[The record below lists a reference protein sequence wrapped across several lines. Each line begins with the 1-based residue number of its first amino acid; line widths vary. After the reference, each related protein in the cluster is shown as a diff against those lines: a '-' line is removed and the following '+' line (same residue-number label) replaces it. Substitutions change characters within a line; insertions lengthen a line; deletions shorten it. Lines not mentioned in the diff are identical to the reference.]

1 MPHTNRKKKSSAANA
16 QTKSKPTIV
25 HTKRQEVQDDDGWTH
40 IVDTPRKRGYTITN
54 ATKAL
59 HAGDFEIN
67 GVGYINR
74 TLEEMRADFE
84 YWKKQ
89 WEQGEACA
97 MLNEKLDQRE
107 KVEEPEEKLQ
117 EGEPE
122 EGEEKKIED
131 GKEQEVQAIAEDKQK
146 RTDRMK
152 VDNVVVLGLGS
163 LQSARREGRRASATQ
178 LAALQTLTKTLGEEK
193 ELKVILQEPQFTA
206 LDKEFL
212 KSLGYEV
219 VEDPAAFSQ
228 ITESSLV
235 YAIHCYAQVYKAV
248 SKGSRPAVLI
258 GTDVE
263 NFGRFNL

>member
-16 QTKSKPTIV
+16 QTKSRPTIV
-25 HTKRQEVQDDDGWTH
+25 HVKRQEVQDDDGWTH
-40 IVDTPRKRGYTITN
+40 IVNTPRKRGSTITN
-54 ATKAL
+54 AAKAL

-67 GVGYINR
+67 GVSYINR
-74 TLEEMRADFE
+74 TLEEMKADFE

-97 MLNEKLDQRE
+97 ILKEKLEQRE

-117 EGEPE
+117 EGETK
-122 EGEEKKIED
+122 EGEAKKVEHEEELKVEATTED
-131 GKEQEVQAIAEDKQK
+131 NQK
-146 RTDRMK
+146 RTDRIK

-178 LAALQTLTKTLGEEK
+178 LAALQTITKTLGEAN
-193 ELKVILQEPQFTA
+193 ELKVILQEPQFTE

-235 YAIHCYAQVYKAV
+235 YAIHCYAQIYKAV
-248 SKGSRPAVLI
+248 SEGSRPAVLI

-263 NFGRFNL
+263 NFGRFDL